1 MDPSAHGLSAVT
13 VVGAGYMGMGIAQV
27 LALGG
32 ADVTVLDVSPEA
44 GHAAVAAG
52 LARMAGYEAT
62 GLVPPGSADRVA
74 ASVRAGEGFEASV
87 AGADFVVEAVFE
99 DLAVKREV
107 LGRVADASDA
117 VIGSNTSSIP
127 IARLAEGLRLPG
139 RMLGVHWFNPAM
151 FVPGIEVIPT
161 AETDTAIVDRVAALL
176 RAAGKAPVV
185 VGDSPGFVANRL
197 QFALFR
203 EAALM
208 VDEGVAEAAQIDEVV
223 RTTFG
228 YRLPFFGPF
237 TIADMAGLDVYAGAY
252 TTLSE
257 AYGDRFSAP
266 QSLLDLV
273 AEGRTGV
280 KSGRGGYTQP
290 TQEEQ
295 DRLIASRD
303 AWYQSLAGLITPDS

>member
-1 MDPSAHGLSAVT
+1 MQSTAQPLSSVT
-13 VVGAGYMGMGIAQV
+13 VVGAGYMGMGIAQA
-27 LALGG
+27 LALAG
-32 ADVTVLDVSPEA
+32 AEVTVLDRSVEA
-44 GHAAVAAG
+44 GHAAVAHGLRHVEGYEERG
-52 LARMAGYEAT
+52 LAA
-62 GLVPPGSADRVA
+62 PGAAARVA
-74 ASVRAGEGFEASV
+74 VAVRAGEDFEESV
-87 AGADFVVEAVFE
+87 ADADLVVEAVFE

-107 LGRVADASDA
+107 LTRVADATDA
-117 VIGSNTSSIP
+117 IIGSNTSSIP
-127 IARLAEGLRLPG
+127 IGRLAEGLRLPG

-161 AETDTAIVDRVAALL
+161 PETDPVVVERVMTLL
-176 RAAGKAPVV
+176 RGAGKAPVV

-208 VDEGVAEAAQIDEVV
+208 VDEGVADAAQIDEVV
-223 RTTFG
+223 STTFG

-237 TIADMAGLDVYAGAY
+237 AIADMAGLDVYAGAY

-266 QSLLDLV
+266 TSLVELV

-280 KSGRGGYTQP
+280 KSGRGGYTDP
-290 TQEEQ
+290 TPAEQERRVE
-295 DRLIASRD
+295 RRD
-303 AWYQSLAGLITPDS
+303 GWYHALGALTQADD